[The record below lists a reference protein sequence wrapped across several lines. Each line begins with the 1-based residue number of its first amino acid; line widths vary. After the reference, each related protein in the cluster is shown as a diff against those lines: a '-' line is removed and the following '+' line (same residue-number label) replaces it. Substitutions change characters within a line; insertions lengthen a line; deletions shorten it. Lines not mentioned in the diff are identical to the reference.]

1 MKDTLHFE
9 IPYGIGKLPLDLPAC
24 RVAGV
29 LTSHVDEIHSDRGE
43 AELVREAMAH
53 PYGIATPY
61 GSAAP
66 HGNTTPYRCAAPHNG
81 KTLKEL
87 AATARTCTIIISDHT
102 RPVPSKVILPPML
115 AELREGNPD
124 IDITLLVAT
133 GCHRGTTDAELE
145 SKLGTEI
152 FRNEKI
158 VVHDATD
165 PDSNIIIGV
174 LPSGADLIIDK
185 KAAQTDLLI
194 AEGFIEPHFFAG
206 FSGGRKSVL
215 PGICDKVTVFG
226 NHCARF
232 INDPAARTGILTDN
246 PIHADM
252 VSAAKQ
258 AHLAYIVNVV
268 LDENQKVAAAFAGDP
283 FAAHEAGCEMILRYC
298 RVSAK
303 PADIGITSN
312 GGAPLDQ
319 NVYQCV
325 KSMTAAEATVRDG
338 GPIIL
343 CAECADGIGG
353 DSFYRALR
361 DCKDAESLLAQIS
374 QVPQTETI
382 QDQWQ
387 VQILARILI
396 HHPVIM
402 VTSPEL
408 ADAVQKMKMI
418 YASDLQEAL
427 RIAEQLV
434 TGGDRNA
441 GVIRTPEP
449 TYTVIPNGISVI
461 VTD

>member
-9 IPYGIGKLPLDLPAC
+9 IPYGKGTLPLDLPAS

-43 AELVREAMAH
+43 AELVREAMAQPYGNAT

-61 GSAAP
+61 G
-66 HGNTTPYRCAAPHNG
+66 NTTPYGSAAPHNG

-145 SKLGTEI
+145 VKLGTEV

-165 PDSNIIIGV
+165 PDSNIKIGV

-185 KAAQTDLLI
+185 TAAQTDLLI

-258 AHLAYIVNVV
+258 AHLAYIVNVI

-298 RVSAK
+298 RVAAK

-449 TYTVIPNGISVI
+449 TYIVIPNGISVI

>member
-1 MKDTLHFE
+1 MNLQKGCGHVTDTLHFD
-9 IPYGIGKLPLDLPAC
+9 IPYGKGTLPLELEADQ
-24 RVAGV
+24 VAGV
-29 LTSHVDEIHSDRGE
+29 LTSKVGEIRSDFGE
-43 AELVREAMAH
+43 AELVRDAMAH
-53 PYGIATPY
+53 PYGGT
-61 GSAAP
+61 
-66 HGNTTPYRCAAPHNG
+66 
-81 KTLKEL
+81 TLKEL
-87 AATARTCTIIISDHT
+87 AAAARICTVIISDHT
-102 RPVPSKVILPPML
+102 RPVPSRVILPPML

-133 GCHRGTTDAELE
+133 GCHRGTTAAELE
-145 SKLGTEI
+145 AKLGTEI
-152 FRNEKI
+152 YQNEKI

-165 PDSNIIIGV
+165 PDRNEKIGV

-185 KAAQTDLLI
+185 TAVHTDLLI

-226 NHCARF
+226 NHCAKF
-232 INDPAARTGILTDN
+232 INDPAARTGILADN
-246 PIHADM
+246 PIHIDM
-252 VSAAKQ
+252 ISAARQ
-258 AHLAYIVNVV
+258 ARLAYIVNVV
-268 LDENQKVAAAFAGDP
+268 LDEEQRVAAAFAGDP
-283 FAAHEAGCEMILRYC
+283 FAAHKAGCGTVLQYFRTRAI
-298 RVSAK
+298 
-303 PADIGITSN
+303 PADIAITSN

-338 GPIIL
+338 GPIII

-361 DCKDAESLLAQIS
+361 DCKDAQSLLAQIS
-374 QVPQTETI
+374 QVPQAETI

-402 VTSPEL
+402 VTRLEL
-408 ADAVQKMKMI
+408 AAAVREMKMQ
-418 YASDLQEAL
+418 YAPDLEEAL
-427 RIAEQLV
+427 QMACRMAADSGCRDTQEQK
-434 TGGDRNA
+434 
-441 GVIRTPEP
+441 I
-449 TYTVIPNGISVI
+449 TVIPNGISVI

>member
-1 MKDTLHFE
+1 MWYNRTIDLQKGCGHVTDTLHFD
-9 IPYGIGKLPLDLPAC
+9 IPYGRGTLPLEIPAGQ
-24 RVAGV
+24 VEGV
-29 LTSHVDEIHSDRGE
+29 LTSRVDEIRSDRGE
-43 AELVREAMAH
+43 AEIVRDAMAH
-53 PYGIATPY
+53 PYGGTA
-61 GSAAP
+61 
-66 HGNTTPYRCAAPHNG
+66 
-81 KTLKEL
+81 LKEL
-87 AATARTCTIIISDHT
+87 AAAASTCTVIISDHT
-102 RPVPSKVILPPML
+102 RPVPSRVILPPML
-115 AELREGNPD
+115 TELREGNPD

-133 GCHRGTTDAELE
+133 GCHRGTTAAELE
-145 SKLGTEI
+145 AKLGTEI
-152 FRNEKI
+152 YQNEKI

-165 PDSNIIIGV
+165 PDRNEKIGV

-185 KAAQTDLLI
+185 TAVHTDLLI

-226 NHCARF
+226 NHCAKF
-232 INDPAARTGILTDN
+232 INDPAARTGILADN
-246 PIHADM
+246 PIHTDM
-252 VSAAKQ
+252 VSAARQ

-268 LDENQKVAAAFAGDP
+268 LDEGQRVAAAYAGDP
-283 FAAHEAGCEMILRYC
+283 FAAHEAGCGMVLQYFRTRAI
-298 RVSAK
+298 

-338 GPIIL
+338 GPIII

-361 DCKDAESLLAQIS
+361 DCRDAQSLLAQIS
-374 QVPQTETI
+374 QVPQAETI

-402 VTSPEL
+402 VTRPEL
-408 ADAVQKMKMI
+408 AEAIHEMKMH
-418 YASDLQEAL
+418 YAANLQEAL
-427 RIAEQLV
+427 QMARRMAADSGCRDTQEQK
-434 TGGDRNA
+434 
-441 GVIRTPEP
+441 I
-449 TYTVIPNGISVI
+449 TVIPNGISVI